1 MTVLLNEL
9 VWLGGWNSLYAR
21 MWGLSST
28 SFGCGIFLK
37 TKKIILLTD
46 RRSE

>member
-1 MTVLLNEL
+1 MTVLNEL

-28 SFGCGIFLK
+28 CFGCGIFFLN
-37 TKKIILLTD
+37 KKD
-46 RRSE
+46 NFVN